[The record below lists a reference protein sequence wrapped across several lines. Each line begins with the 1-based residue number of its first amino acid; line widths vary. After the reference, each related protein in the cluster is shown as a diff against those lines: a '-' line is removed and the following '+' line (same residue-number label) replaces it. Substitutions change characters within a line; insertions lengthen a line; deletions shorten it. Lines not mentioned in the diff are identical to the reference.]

1 MTGTE
6 IMRPGE
12 AVLAEFLRSGKG
24 SVVQDPEQAMMDI
37 LRRTAAAT
45 TVDEVLGQS
54 EATHARDVVGQPLV
68 FRGYKVLESTKQGSG
83 PDFYY
88 VADCVT
94 RDGEEL
100 AVTCGAARVM
110 LQLWKLQEMDALPLE
125 LVIRELDHDTAGGNR
140 PMWLERPS
148 DF

>member
-6 IMRPGE
+6 VVRPGE
-12 AVLAEFLRSGKG
+12 AVLAEFLKGGKG
-24 SVVQDPEQAMMDI
+24 SIVQNPEEAMLDI

-45 TVDEVLGQS
+45 TVDEVLGQQ
-54 EATHARDVVGQPLV
+54 EATHARDVIGVPLT

-94 RDGEEL
+94 SDGEEL

-110 LQLWKLQEMDALPLE
+110 LQLYKLQELDALPLT

-140 PMWLERPS
+140 PMWLERPES
-148 DF
+148 F

>member
-1 MTGTE
+1 MSTE
-6 IMRPGE
+6 IVRPGE
-12 AVLAEFLRSGKG
+12 AVLAEFLASAKG
-24 SVVQDPEQAMMDI
+24 SIVQDPEQAMMDI

-45 TVDEVLGQS
+45 TVDEILGQS
-54 EATHARDVVGQPLV
+54 EAIHARDVIGQPLV
-68 FRGYKVLESTKQGSG
+68 FRGYKVLESTKNGSG

-88 VADCVT
+88 VADCVN

-110 LQLWKLQEMDALPLE
+110 LQLYKLQEIGALPLE
-125 LVIRELDHDTAGGNR
+125 LVIAELDHETAAGNK

-148 DF
+148 EF